1 MPNIIQQQ
9 DFEADQTSQSPSD
22 SPKAWITI
30 AELQDRF
37 KIGRTT
43 AYKWAGQLPPDV
55 CMRIGSKKLLIN
67 ERKLISYL
75 EKKGRQNVLR

>member
-1 MPNIIQQQ
+1 MTDIVHQVDTQNQESAQLV
-9 DFEADQTSQSPSD
+9 D

-30 AELQDRF
+30 AELQEHF
-37 KIGRTT
+37 GIGRTT
-43 AYKWAGQLPPDV
+43 AYKWAGELPPDV

-75 EKKGRQNVLR
+75 EKKGRSNVLR

>member
-1 MPNIIQQQ
+1 MTDTIHQVVTQ
-9 DFEADQTSQSPSD
+9 SQEPTPTED

-30 AELQDRF
+30 AELQEHF
-37 KIGRTT
+37 GIGRTT
-43 AYKWAGQLPPDV
+43 AYKWAGELPSDV

-75 EKKGRQNVLR
+75 ERKGRQNVLR